1 MVCSF
6 RKMEIRLA
14 HLFTQ
19 QNMKTDHWRLFV
31 IVEISGGGKI
41 ERRCVSLM
49 SKKPLLVFEWVTWLR
64 RMMDAVVVASLR
76 GRVIEVGVLNG
87 GSRQVVIHEM
97 WFCSPQRNSYFYICE
112 PKEACGP

>member
-6 RKMEIRLA
+6 GKMENRLA

-31 IVEISGGGKI
+31 ILEISGGGKI
-41 ERRCVSLM
+41 ERLCVSLM

-64 RMMDAVVVASLR
+64 RMMDAVGVASLR
-76 GRVIEVGVLNG
+76 GRVIEVGVLSE
-87 GSRQVVIHEM
+87 GSGQVAIHEM